1 MKKLIAAATL
11 LLFAL
16 PGMAFAQ
23 ILSVKGPKANFR
35 KGPSVKNEILY
46 TADKNYPVKVLK
58 RQKGWI
64 RVEDFQGDKG
74 WVLEKA
80 PFQGESPGSQEREGQ
95 HPGEILHQIENHL
108 HRRPGSG
115 FQGDQDFRKMGS
127 GSTFRRGPWLDPSLA
142 HLGALIL
149 PPLIIHPLFKI
160 GAGAQTGAVFF
171 KPEPSYPQGLR
182 SGRGDF

>member
-74 WVLEKA
+74 WVLEKLLSKEKA
-80 PFQGESPGSQEREGQ
+80 LVVKKEKANIREKSSTKSKIIFTAAQGAAFRVIKISGKWALVQ
-95 HPGEILHQIENHL
+95 HSDGDRGWIHL
-108 HRRPGSG
+108 
-115 FQGDQDFRKMGS
+115 
-127 GSTFRRGPWLDPSLA
+127 SL
-142 HLGALIL
+142 
-149 PPLIIHPLFKI
+149 
-160 GAGAQTGAVFF
+160 TW
-171 KPEPSYPQGLR
+171 GL
-182 SGRGDF
+182 